1 MAEGFWAILRER
13 MNDRQTGPA
22 AAVIFPA
29 QREPGKVSFKGNP
42 AELLFAVLPEYG
54 NDFPKNLI

>member
-1 MAEGFWAILRER
+1 